1 MIIKSIIFLIWLLVN
16 STNTIPPRDYHYRI
30 QINDS
35 LINISGKTIEDR
47 FHPPVNFNRTKVN
60 HKSFEYFLRSL
71 PLKDIGSQVRLYN
84 GNVKRNTNIY
94 ISLVDLDIGD
104 KDLQQCADAIIRLRA
119 EYLYAN
125 RQYDSIHFNL
135 TNGFRVNYFEWAKGK
150 RVVVERNKC
159 IWKDIYNPSTSYKT
173 FRDYLDFIFMYA
185 GTLSLSKELKPVSI
199 QCIRIGDIFIQ
210 GGSPGHAVIVV
221 DMAIN
226 FITGER
232 LFILAQSYM
241 PAQEI
246 HILINPNNPEISPW
260 YSSVFNG
267 KLKTPEWEFNQ
278 SDLKRF

>member
-104 KDLQQCADAIIRLRA
+104 KDLQQCADAIIRLRT

-135 TNGFRVNYFEWAKGK
+135 TNGFRVNYSEWAKGK
-150 RVVVERNKC
+150 RVVIERNKC
-159 IWKDIYNPSTSYKT
+159 FWKDIYNPSTSYKT